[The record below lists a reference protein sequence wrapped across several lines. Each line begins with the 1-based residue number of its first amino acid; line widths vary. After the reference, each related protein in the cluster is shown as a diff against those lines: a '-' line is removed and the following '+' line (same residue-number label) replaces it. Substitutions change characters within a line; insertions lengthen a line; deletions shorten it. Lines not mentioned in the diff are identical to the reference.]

1 MLAGGTVGVVLVCV
15 LAAFAAVQKDIGV
28 RGGVLSSPLRFD
40 GPVLHEGLLGG
51 MMSLD
56 CAVSEEAQQFL
67 AKKVRSGHAA
77 GASSLRW
84 VHRNWDQV
92 IDPWGGDGRRSY
104 LATKPSEEVEGT
116 QETEGRYSRPS
127 PSLMGT
133 SLRIIGLNPTD
144 TGIYACVYMNV
155 NASNS
160 LRIDLRETR
169 LVSIHALRV
178 TERRRS
184 EETQGNAKSAEEE
197 RGTFFDAWTWHLYK
211 FTGSQ
216 PDEVVFQADC
226 HANILLAGLALRHLD
241 RSFIRLGWKFTPR
254 GQEPPSP
261 PQDRFD
267 LTPWDLR
274 PPSIVCR
281 GPPTDCPLSD
291 TSTETNS
298 DNEFNDGTGVEGDEE
313 NLAKDLLEA
322 HKQAVQRWWKARW
335 LRLYADQELASGT
348 WQCWLEGLDLEG
360 WSLGRPRELTR
371 VVLAEMRVFV
381 TPHEPFSWR
390 NTVEAWRVLAVITS
404 PLCYLLFYLLVGI
417 AWAGSNRWRR
427 LLYHAPPTRGRKKQR
442 QETDEE
448 LEERRRTWSEGV
460 PKAYNFDPKAYLDDF
475 LTSEGINVSAKR
487 WRKK

>member
-1 MLAGGTVGVVLVCV
+1 MLAGGIDGVVLVCA
-15 LAAFAAVQKDIGV
+15 LAAFAAAQKDVGV
-28 RGGVLSSPLRFD
+28 RGGALSSTLRFD

-92 IDPWGGDGRRSY
+92 IDPWGGD
-104 LATKPSEEVEGT
+104 
-116 QETEGRYSRPS
+116 
-127 PSLMGT
+127 
-133 SLRIIGLNPTD
+133 
-144 TGIYACVYMNV
+144 
-155 NASNS
+155 
-160 LRIDLRETR
+160 
-169 LVSIHALRV
+169 
-178 TERRRS
+178 
-184 EETQGNAKSAEEE
+184 
-197 RGTFFDAWTWHLYK
+197 
-211 FTGSQ
+211 
-216 PDEVVFQADC
+216 ADC

-261 PQDRFD
+261 PKDRFD

-281 GPPTDCPLSD
+281 GPPSDCPLSD

-298 DNEFNDGTGVEGDEE
+298 DSEFNDGTGVEGDED
-313 NLAKDLLEA
+313 NLVKDLLEA
-322 HKQAVQRWWKARW
+322 HNQAVQRWWKARW
-335 LRLYADQELASGT
+335 LLLFADQELASGT

-360 WSLGRPRELTR
+360 WSPGRPRELTR
-371 VVLAEMRVFV
+371 VVLAEMRIFV
-381 TPHEPFSWR
+381 TSHEPFSWR